1 MIKTD
6 PIAIWNE
13 YQLGTEYLLEHNVY
27 ETVKVNERFWDGKQ
41 WEGLETKNMPT
52 PVFNVLQRAGKFMVS
67 TIGSNDVAVN
77 ITPFTQV
84 ADDIERMVPVSKEIE
99 HIIEQARMKEASKT
113 VIRNAFV
120 DGSGYMMQSFNPDIE
135 TGQDAKG
142 AIENQ
147 IIDNTCVYFG
157 NPYSNDIQKQPYII
171 VSLRQDI
178 RQVKQEAK
186 ENGLSQEE
194 INSIQ
199 PDNEGLQPNEQEAEN
214 LVTVLIK
221 YFKKKTKVI
230 EKETMIDPE
239 TGIEIEIENEK
250 EVTSVWFTK
259 TTRELALIEPTDL
272 GYKRYPIACFGWDL
286 IKNSYCYNSPM
297 TSVIPNQIFINK
309 CYAIAQMYGLQSAFP
324 KIIFDKNKVQIEEFM
339 NGTSPQAVA
348 GIDIAGKFI
357 DFIKIP
363 DFSNNIIELAQDT
376 MAQTKECMGV
386 TDASLGNVRPDNTS
400 AIIALQESSAVPLEI
415 QKQQFYVF
423 WEDVV
428 RNILDIVSCS
438 YGVRQVMTEDN
449 QLATVD
455 FSMLKDLNYN
465 LDVEIGNGAQFSEI
479 AQMNTLDKLVQA
491 GYIDPAVYIDVV
503 PSKYIPQKSKLLK
516 SYQERMAK
524 MEAMA
529 QQPMEPQ
536 SRGSTTADEVV
547 PL

>member
-6 PIAIWNE
+6 PIEIWNE
-13 YQLGTEYLLEHNVY
+13 YQLGTQYLLNHNIY

-67 TIGSNDVAVN
+67 TIGSNDIAVN
-77 ITPFTQV
+77 ITPFTSI
-84 ADDIERMVPVSKEIE
+84 AEDIERTVPISKEIE
-99 HIIEQARMKEASKT
+99 HIIEHARMKEASKI

-120 DGSGYMMQSFNPDIE
+120 DGSGYMMQTFNPEIE

-142 AIENQ
+142 VVENQ
-147 IIDNTCVYFG
+147 LIDNTCVYFG

-178 RQVKQEAK
+178 RHVKREAK
-186 ENGLSQEE
+186 ENGLSKED
-194 INSIQ
+194 IDSIK
-199 PDNEGLQPNEQEAEN
+199 PDNEGLQPNEDESTN

-221 YFKKKTKVI
+221 YFKKKEKVIKKDTTVDPITGETIEI
-230 EKETMIDPE
+230 EKEDE
-239 TGIEIEIENEK
+239 
-250 EVTSVWFTK
+250 EVTVWFTK
-259 TTRELALIEPTDL
+259 TTRELTLKEPTNL
-272 GYKRYPIACFGWDL
+272 GYKRYPLACFGWDI

-324 KIIFDKNKVQIEEFM
+324 KIIFDKNKVQIDEFL
-339 NGTSPQAVA
+339 NGTSAQAVA

-428 RNILDIVSCS
+428 RNIIDIVACS
-438 YGVRQVMTEDN
+438 YGVRQIMTEDN
-449 QLATVD
+449 QLAIVD

-479 AQMNTLDKLVQA
+479 AQINTLDKLVQA
-491 GYIDPAVYIDVV
+491 GYIDPGVYIEVV

-516 SYQERMAK
+516 SYQARMAE
-524 MEAMA
+524 MQAMA
-529 QQPMEPQ
+529 QQPAEPQ

>member
-6 PIAIWNE
+6 PIGIWSE
-13 YQLGTEYLLEHNVY
+13 YQLGTEYLLNHNVY

-41 WEGLETKNMPT
+41 WEGLESKNMPT

-67 TIGSNDVAVN
+67 TIGSNDIAVS
-77 ITPFTQV
+77 IVPYTEV
-84 ADDIERMVPVSKEIE
+84 ADDIERTVPIAKEIE
-99 HIIEQARMKEASKT
+99 HIIEQARMKEASKI

-120 DGSGYMMQSFNPDIE
+120 DGSGYMMQSFNPDVE

-142 AIENQ
+142 LVENQ
-147 IIDNTCVYFG
+147 IIDNTNVYFG

-178 RQVKQEAK
+178 RQVKEEARDHGLTK
-186 ENGLSQEE
+186 EQ
-194 INSIQ
+194 IDSIQ
-199 PDNEGLQPNEQEAEN
+199 PDNEGLQPNEDEAEN

-221 YFKKKTKVI
+221 YFKKKSKVVEI
-230 EKETMIDPE
+230 KMEIDPLSGQPIEIPVEKE
-239 TGIEIEIENEK
+239 
-250 EVTSVWFTK
+250 EVTVWFTK
-259 TTRELALIEPTDL
+259 TTRELTLIEPTDL
-272 GYKRYPIACFGWDL
+272 GYKRYPLSCFGWDI

-324 KIIFDKNKVQIEEFM
+324 KIIFDKSKIQIEEFL

-415 QKQQFYVF
+415 QKQSFYAF
-423 WEDVV
+423 WEDTV

-438 YGVRQVMTEDN
+438 YGIRQVLTEDN
-449 QLATVD
+449 QLAIVD

-479 AQMNTLDKLVQA
+479 AQINTLDKLVQA
-491 GYIDPAVYIDVV
+491 GYIDPGVYIEVV

-516 SYQERMAK
+516 SYRERMAQ
-524 MEAMA
+524 MQAGA
-529 QQPMEPQ
+529 LPPEPE
-536 SRGSTTADEVV
+536 SRGSNETDEVS
-547 PL
+547 PI

>member
-1 MIKTD
+1 MIKTK
-6 PIAIWNE
+6 PIEIWQE
-13 YQLGTEYLLEHNVY
+13 YQLGTEYLLNHNVY

-41 WEGLETKNMPT
+41 WEGLESKNMPT

-67 TIGSNDVAVN
+67 TIGSNDIAVSLVPYTE
-77 ITPFTQV
+77 I
-84 ADDIERMVPVSKEIE
+84 ADDIERTVPIAKEIE
-99 HIIEQARMKEASKT
+99 HIIEQARMKEASKI

-142 AIENQ
+142 QVENQ
-147 IIDNTCVYFG
+147 IIDNTNVYFG

-186 ENGLSQEE
+186 DHGLTQEQ

-199 PDNEGLQPNEQEAEN
+199 PDNEGLQPNEDEAQN

-221 YFKKKTKVI
+221 YFKKKSKVI
-230 EKETMIDPE
+230 EIKVEMDPI
-239 TGIEIEIENEK
+239 TGQPIEIPVEK
-250 EVTSVWFTK
+250 EIVTVWFTK
-259 TTRELALIEPTDL
+259 TTRELTLIEPTDL
-272 GYKRYPIACFGWDL
+272 GYKRYPLACFGWDI

-297 TSVIPNQIFINK
+297 TAVIPNQIFINK

-324 KIIFDKNKVQIEEFM
+324 KIIFDKSKVQIEEFL

-400 AIIALQESSAVPLEI
+400 AIIALQESSAIPLEI
-415 QKQQFYVF
+415 QKQAFYAF
-423 WEDVV
+423 WEDTV

-438 YGVRQVMTEDN
+438 YGIRQVLTEEN
-449 QLATVD
+449 QVATVD

-479 AQMNTLDKLVQA
+479 AQINTLDKLVQA
-491 GYIDPAVYIDVV
+491 GYIDPGVYIDVV

-516 SYQERMAK
+516 SYKERMAQ
-524 MEAMA
+524 MQAGA
-529 QQPMEPQ
+529 VPPEPE
-536 SRGSTTADEVV
+536 SRGSNETDEVS
-547 PL
+547 PI

>member
-6 PIAIWNE
+6 PIGIWSE
-13 YQLGTEYLLEHNVY
+13 YQLGTEYLLNHNVY

-41 WEGLETKNMPT
+41 WEGLESKNMPT

-67 TIGSNDVAVN
+67 TIGSNDIAVS
-77 ITPFTQV
+77 IVPYTEV
-84 ADDIERMVPVSKEIE
+84 ADDIERTVPIAKEIE
-99 HIIEQARMKEASKT
+99 HIIEQARMKEASKI

-142 AIENQ
+142 LVENQ
-147 IIDNTCVYFG
+147 IIDNTNVYFG

-178 RQVKQEAK
+178 RQVKEEARDHGLTK
-186 ENGLSQEE
+186 EQ
-194 INSIQ
+194 IDSIQ
-199 PDNEGLQPNEQEAEN
+199 PDNEGLQPNEDEAEN

-221 YFKKKTKVI
+221 YFKKKSKVVEI
-230 EKETMIDPE
+230 KMEIDPLSGQPIEIPVEKE
-239 TGIEIEIENEK
+239 
-250 EVTSVWFTK
+250 EVTVWFTK
-259 TTRELALIEPTDL
+259 TTRELTLIEPTDL
-272 GYKRYPIACFGWDL
+272 GYKRYPLSCFGWDI

-324 KIIFDKNKVQIEEFM
+324 KIIFDKSKIQIEEFL

-415 QKQQFYVF
+415 QKQSFYAF
-423 WEDVV
+423 WEDTV

-438 YGVRQVMTEDN
+438 YGIRQVLTEDN

-479 AQMNTLDKLVQA
+479 AQINTLDKLVQA
-491 GYIDPAVYIDVV
+491 GYIDPDVYIEVV
-503 PSKYIPQKSKLLK
+503 PSKYVPQKSKLLK
-516 SYQERMAK
+516 SYRERM
-524 MEAMA
+524 
-529 QQPMEPQ
+529 QQMQAGALPPEPE
-536 SRGSTTADEVV
+536 SRGSNETDEVS
-547 PL
+547 PI